1 MKCLKSDSLRI
12 EGGGWKIMEKS
23 AQDWKCLGGDYLI
36 DGKHPPRSQMPM
48 CHCQSTV
55 TDGQEEKVNLYF

>member
-1 MKCLKSDSLRI
+1 
-12 EGGGWKIMEKS
+12 MEKS